1 MSSSKDDLPLVD
13 PEDGPLA
20 LGATPYEGN
29 QNQYHIFWLKSQRV
43 STPARY
49 FPRNYLGSG
58 AYGLV
63 FCAYDRDKIDA
74 EKTPRGV
81 KRAVKMINN
90 LFDGNLIDA
99 KRILREVK
107 LLAHFRH
114 PNILRAY
121 DVFPGSLKE
130 ELKTI
135 GLVTDIMETDLHKVI
150 YGDSPL
156 SEEHLK
162 YFTYQLLYGLHHMH
176 SAGVVHRDLKP
187 ANLFVNGDC
196 HLKIGDLGLA
206 RSMISDDADH
216 SEQYITEYVVTRW
229 YRAPEIMYS
238 YETYDYAIDVWSV
251 GCILAEMIMKK
262 PIFPGQ
268 DYRNQLELI
277 IQILGTPQ
285 DLSRISNDHAR
296 HYIQQHLGNK
306 PGVSLKTF
314 FDRPTLSP
322 DCIDLVTKLLAFFPV
337 DRITVTDALNHPWF
351 KEYHAQTRLTPSAK
365 FDGSYE
371 KNLQEDQL
379 EIDLLRSHLCQEIA
393 RFRPAT
399 REVFFQENGD
409 LKKF

>member
-1 MSSSKDDLPLVD
+1 MSSQKDDLPLVD
-13 PEDGPLA
+13 PGDGPLA
-20 LGATPYEGN
+20 LGVTPYKDD
-29 QNQYHIFWLKSQRV
+29 QKQYHVFWLKTQRV

-63 FCAYDRDKIDA
+63 FCAYDRDKIDP
-74 EKTPRGV
+74 EKAPRGV
-81 KRAVKMINN
+81 KRAVKMINS

-121 DVFPGSLKE
+121 DVFSSSLTE

-150 YGDSPL
+150 YGDSEL

-206 RSMISDDADH
+206 RSLISDDPDH

-251 GCILAEMIMKK
+251 GCILSEMIMKR
-262 PIFPGQ
+262 PVFPGT

-277 IQILGTPQ
+277 VKILGTPA

-296 HYIQQHLGNK
+296 NYIQQNLNQQ
-306 PGVSLKTF
+306 PPIPFKTLF
-314 FDRPTLSP
+314 NRPNLSAE
-322 DCIDLVTKLLAFFPV
+322 CLDLVGKLLAFFPA
-337 DRITVTDALNHPWF
+337 DRISVTDALNHPWF
-351 KEYHAQTRLTPSAK
+351 SEYHAQTRLTPSAK

-379 EIDLLRSHLCQEIA
+379 DVDTLRSYLCQEIA
-393 RFRPAT
+393 RFRPHT
-399 REVFFQENGD
+399 REVFFNPNGT
-409 LKKF
+409 LRKF